1 MLLPPFVKREDFT
14 SDAHSIVLL
23 PRLAALDT
31 GVALEMAHYNALVV
45 QAFADVAAAQQ
56 QAQQE
61 GPLAEGLPLMHQ
73 RGVEA
78 QAAAAGAAASQPS
91 SSLLQSLL
99 RSDVAPAAIRRSYPT
114 VQSLLLSLPAHTFDA
129 GRIPVLHQCDPHG
142 SPFQLNSYAYDFY
155 KHGIY
160 RSIVRVNRLPIDPEK
175 STTRGDTAEQC
186 WRIVQPIIDAWRSD
200 AVPLEEYPAG
210 SSGPADWPSLD
221 GAGPDRKDAEEK
233 NT

>member
-1 MLLPPFVKREDFT
+1 VKREDFT

-31 GVALEMAHYNALVV
+31 GVALEMAQYNALVV

-61 GPLAEGLPLMHQ
+61 GPLADGLPLMHQ
-73 RGVEA
+73 RGIEA
-78 QAAAAGAAASQPS
+78 QAAGAAASQPS

-129 GRIPVLHQCDPHG
+129 GRIPVLHPCDPHG

-160 RSIVRVNRLPIDPEK
+160 RSIVRVNRLPDSRAFALLSDWQSTLKTVAQAVETLAADHPEGHTVHTLVATMHFVK
-175 STTRGDTAEQC
+175 DKFSTAMEHFKRHG
-186 WRIVQPIIDAWRSD
+186 
-200 AVPLEEYPAG
+200 
-210 SSGPADWPSLD
+210 
-221 GAGPDRKDAEEK
+221 
-233 NT
+233 